1 MENVKIAHFFEF
13 LFIQGKKQQ
22 QQQNTRLN
30 GNWEIKYIS
39 FINRIHF
46 KLIKFNVC
54 KLTTC
59 AKYFN
64 TNNENDFFYSQ
75 LVFEL
80 SHFEKFLCQYK
91 FQLRVPKHGFF
102 EGLNWTYMW
111 FLHT

>member
-80 SHFEKFLCQYK
+80 SHFKKFL
-91 FQLRVPKHGFF
+91 
-102 EGLNWTYMW
+102 
-111 FLHT
+111 